1 MNKLSG
7 ALRQSKAVS
16 ALLQHQQVRPGQQ
29 LCGGSGLLLGRPKCN
44 AVRQMLDGLGHV
56 EGFHEPL
63 VQRFFRAGGLVT
75 LSPVVQQVEII
86 GQHPQAVGDVCPL
99 LVRQATL
106 GRQGDGIGRRLIRV
120 KPEVV
125 YQLLGGLPGVQVEQL
140 GGEVDG
146 ISVGSTAKAVI
157 IGVVQLHAG
166 VAVGMERTAHHA
178 MAVGLH
184 AVHLSHLP
192 NGDGGLDSLIQAQGH
207 FSFVSCVAPEYP
219 QSGNSGVFCFL
230 PEYTENFA
238 GKAKKRQNCNGKRK
252 KPLLVAD
259 LQQQGQRGNRILNKT
274 AERIIMRKNA
284 KRRADHVAQ
293 EYLPAPSNVRLADL
307 MKEHNISQPELAKEI
322 GCSKSTISRFISGAK
337 GTLTHE
343 QVLRIA
349 RLFNVSTDFLL
360 GETNIPDRKNYDIA
374 ELGLSVEAA
383 KNLYTGR
390 VNTEV
395 VNLLLENARFAELT
409 YRISQYFDDTF
420 ASGIA
425 AQNAMLTTLSTL
437 LRTKVKTP
445 EAAKAA
451 KDISLRRKP
460 VYQGDLDDI
469 EMYFMAAVKEIKKGI
484 GSHYAEQEAMSKKVA
499 EKMFTELTKGQDVQH
514 PTITAE
520 QLTDAMLDS
529 VSGMEGATPEALEQL
544 RSGLLGILQ
553 SAAEQENAHE
563 ADE

>member
-1 MNKLSG
+1 M
-7 ALRQSKAVS
+7 
-16 ALLQHQQVRPGQQ
+16 
-29 LCGGSGLLLGRPKCN
+29 
-44 AVRQMLDGLGHV
+44 
-56 EGFHEPL
+56 
-63 VQRFFRAGGLVT
+63 
-75 LSPVVQQVEII
+75 
-86 GQHPQAVGDVCPL
+86 
-99 LVRQATL
+99 
-106 GRQGDGIGRRLIRV
+106 
-120 KPEVV
+120 
-125 YQLLGGLPGVQVEQL
+125 
-140 GGEVDG
+140 
-146 ISVGSTAKAVI
+146 
-157 IGVVQLHAG
+157 
-166 VAVGMERTAHHA
+166 
-178 MAVGLH
+178 
-184 AVHLSHLP
+184 
-192 NGDGGLDSLIQAQGH
+192 
-207 FSFVSCVAPEYP
+207 
-219 QSGNSGVFCFL
+219 
-230 PEYTENFA
+230 
-238 GKAKKRQNCNGKRK
+238 
-252 KPLLVAD
+252 
-259 LQQQGQRGNRILNKT
+259 
-274 AERIIMRKNA
+274 
-284 KRRADHVAQ
+284 AQ

-343 QVLRIA
+343 QVLKIA

-390 VNTEV
+390 VNAGV

-425 AQNAMLTTLSTL
+425 AQNAMLSTLSNL

-451 KDISLRRKP
+451 KDISLP
-460 VYQGDLDDI
+460 T
-469 EMYFMAAVKEIKKGI
+469 VKEIKKGI

>member
-1 MNKLSG
+1 M
-7 ALRQSKAVS
+7 
-16 ALLQHQQVRPGQQ
+16 
-29 LCGGSGLLLGRPKCN
+29 
-44 AVRQMLDGLGHV
+44 
-56 EGFHEPL
+56 
-63 VQRFFRAGGLVT
+63 
-75 LSPVVQQVEII
+75 
-86 GQHPQAVGDVCPL
+86 
-99 LVRQATL
+99 
-106 GRQGDGIGRRLIRV
+106 
-120 KPEVV
+120 
-125 YQLLGGLPGVQVEQL
+125 
-140 GGEVDG
+140 
-146 ISVGSTAKAVI
+146 
-157 IGVVQLHAG
+157 
-166 VAVGMERTAHHA
+166 
-178 MAVGLH
+178 
-184 AVHLSHLP
+184 
-192 NGDGGLDSLIQAQGH
+192 
-207 FSFVSCVAPEYP
+207 
-219 QSGNSGVFCFL
+219 
-230 PEYTENFA
+230 
-238 GKAKKRQNCNGKRK
+238 
-252 KPLLVAD
+252 
-259 LQQQGQRGNRILNKT
+259 
-274 AERIIMRKNA
+274 
-284 KRRADHVAQ
+284 AQ
-293 EYLPAPSNVRLADL
+293 EYLPAPSNVRLVDL

-343 QVLRIA
+343 QVLKIA

-499 EKMFTELTKGQDVQH
+499 EKMFNELTKGQDVHH

-529 VSGMEGATPEALEQL
+529 VSGMKGTTPEALEQL
-544 RSGLLGILQ
+544 RER
-553 SAAEQENAHE
+553 SAWNLAVCRRAGKRP
-563 ADE
+563 

>member
-1 MNKLSG
+1 MPTKPRTLRPPGG
-7 ALRQSKAVS
+7 AVL
-16 ALLQHQQVRPGQQ
+16 
-29 LCGGSGLLLGRPKCN
+29 
-44 AVRQMLDGLGHV
+44 
-56 EGFHEPL
+56 
-63 VQRFFRAGGLVT
+63 
-75 LSPVVQQVEII
+75 
-86 GQHPQAVGDVCPL
+86 
-99 LVRQATL
+99 
-106 GRQGDGIGRRLIRV
+106 
-120 KPEVV
+120 
-125 YQLLGGLPGVQVEQL
+125 
-140 GGEVDG
+140 
-146 ISVGSTAKAVI
+146 
-157 IGVVQLHAG
+157 
-166 VAVGMERTAHHA
+166 
-178 MAVGLH
+178 
-184 AVHLSHLP
+184 
-192 NGDGGLDSLIQAQGH
+192 
-207 FSFVSCVAPEYP
+207 CVAPEYP
-219 QSGNSGVFCFL
+219 KVGTLVFFALCLNIRKILQERRKSGRTA
-230 PEYTENFA
+230 TE
-238 GKAKKRQNCNGKRK
+238 KEKS
-252 KPLLVAD
+252 PHW
-259 LQQQGQRGNRILNKT
+259 LQ
-274 AERIIMRKNA
+274 
-284 KRRADHVAQ
+284 
-293 EYLPAPSNVRLADL
+293 
-307 MKEHNISQPELAKEI
+307 
-322 GCSKSTISRFISGAK
+322 GCTISRFISGAK

-390 VNTEV
+390 VNAEV

-499 EKMFTELTKGQDVQH
+499 EKMFNELTKGQDVQH